1 MTQPTANFD
10 IITYEPEQTR
20 VLGLQF
26 GEALKSGMVLSLE
39 GDLGAGKTLFVKG
52 LAEGLS
58 VPESIYVTSPSYAI
72 IHEYPGRLPLFHADL
87 YRIEDSA
94 DLDDLGLFEIMD
106 GDKVVAI
113 EWAERIRNAL
123 PPEGMTIRFEMLNDE
138 VRKISMAAAG
148 LQAVDVLRT
157 LR

>member
-1 MTQPTANFD
+1 MTQPTDTFK

-26 GEALKSGMVLSLE
+26 GEALKGGMVLSLE

-52 LAEGLS
+52 LAEGLC
-58 VPESIYVTSPSYAI
+58 VPEALYVTSPSYAI
-72 IHEYPGRLPLFHADL
+72 IHEYPGRLPLYHADL
-87 YRIEDSA
+87 YRIGDPAE
-94 DLDDLGLFEIMD
+94 LDDLGLFDIMD
-106 GDKVVAI
+106 GNNVVAI
-113 EWAERIRNAL
+113 EWAERIRDAL
-123 PPEGMTIRFEMLNDE
+123 PAEGMTIRFEMINDE
-138 VRKISMAAAG
+138 VRKISMTAAG

>member
-1 MTQPTANFD
+1 MTHPTDTFD

-52 LAEGLS
+52 LAEGLC
-58 VPESIYVTSPSYAI
+58 VPDDIYVTSPSYAL
-72 IHEYPGRLPLFHADL
+72 IHEYPGRLPFFHADL
-87 YRIEDSA
+87 YRIEDPA
-94 DLDDLGLFEIMD
+94 ELDDLGLLEIMD
-106 GDKVVAI
+106 QGNVVAI
-113 EWAERIRNAL
+113 EWAERIRDIL
-123 PPEGMTIRFEMLNDE
+123 PPEGMTIRLEMLNDE
-138 VRKISMAAAG
+138 VRKISMAASG
-148 LQAVDVLRT
+148 LQALDVLRT